1 MANNSDTE
9 PIIENSD
16 SEDDEFIPKSSN
28 KTITLNIDDSD
39 KEDDDDDDNDD
50 NNDEDDDVSIAES
63 EDSLVSNEED
73 DLGIEQIDVQSS
85 KLNDVEYE
93 DYDSIDDED
102 DEDDEDYNEKYLQK
116 FGENMKKDTISEYYP
131 ELLHHNN
138 EEVETL
144 SRIVRNEQGII
155 SDPLHRTFPF
165 ITKYERARI
174 LGERAKQLNMGAK
187 PLVEVGQDVIDGY
200 LIALTEYDLKRIP
213 FIVKRPLPNGGSEY
227 WKFKD
232 LEII

>member
-1 MANNSDTE
+1 MADISDTE
-9 PIIENSD
+9 PNIENSD

-28 KTITLNIDDSD
+28 KTINLNIDDSD
-39 KEDDDDDDNDD
+39 KEDDDLIDDDNDD
-50 NNDEDDDVSIAES
+50 NDDISIAES

-73 DLGIEQIDVQSS
+73 DLGIEQINVQSS
-85 KLNDVEYE
+85 NLNDVEYE

-102 DEDDEDYNEKYLQK
+102 DEDDDYNEKYLQK
-116 FGENMKKDTISEYYP
+116 FGENMKNDTISEYYP

-155 SDPLHRTFPF
+155 NDPLHRTFPF

-200 LIALTEYDLKRIP
+200 LIALIEYDLKRIP

>member
-1 MANNSDTE
+1 MADISDTE
-9 PIIENSD
+9 PNIENSD

-28 KTITLNIDDSD
+28 KTINLNIDDSD
-39 KEDDDDDDNDD
+39 KEDDDLIDDDNDD
-50 NNDEDDDVSIAES
+50 NDDISIAES

-73 DLGIEQIDVQSS
+73 DLGIEQINVQSS
-85 KLNDVEYE
+85 NLNDVEYE

-102 DEDDEDYNEKYLQK
+102 DEDDDYNEKYLQK
-116 FGENMKKDTISEYYP
+116 FGENMKNDTISEYYP

-155 SDPLHRTFPF
+155 NDPLHRTFPF

>member
-1 MANNSDTE
+1 MADISDTE
-9 PIIENSD
+9 PNIENSD

-28 KTITLNIDDSD
+28 KTINLNIDDSD
-39 KEDDDDDDNDD
+39 KEDDDLIDDDNDD
-50 NNDEDDDVSIAES
+50 NDDISIAES

-73 DLGIEQIDVQSS
+73 DLGIEQINVQSS
-85 KLNDVEYE
+85 NLNDVEYE

-102 DEDDEDYNEKYLQK
+102 DEDDDYNEKYLQK
-116 FGENMKKDTISEYYP
+116 FGENMKNDTISEYYP

-155 SDPLHRTFPF
+155 NDPLHRTFPF

-187 PLVEVGQDVIDGY
+187 ALVEVGQDVIDGY
-200 LIALTEYDLKRIP
+200 LIALIEYDLKRIP